1 MVIASLEK
9 QQHSMN
15 QNIEQLNRIAKEHE
29 AIVRQVALF
38 DNEKKQL
45 ENYVVQ
51 LKGEKTAVSS

>member
-1 MVIASLEK
+1 
-9 QQHSMN
+9 MN